1 MSFTCKNENTKM
13 EKLLG
18 IQFDNKLSFDYHLS
32 EICKKA
38 SRKLYALGGV
48 TPYMNLSKT
57 MILMNVFLTRN
68 SIISHLYGCVI
79 VALLTKK

>member
-1 MSFTCKNENTKM
+1 MKSNPGKCHLPVSKNENTKM

-18 IQFDNKLSFDYHLS
+18 IQFDNKLSFDFHLL

-48 TPYMNLSKT
+48 TPYMNLSKA
-57 MILMNVFLTRN
+57 MILMNVFFN
-68 SIISHLYGCVI
+68 S
-79 VALLTKK
+79 